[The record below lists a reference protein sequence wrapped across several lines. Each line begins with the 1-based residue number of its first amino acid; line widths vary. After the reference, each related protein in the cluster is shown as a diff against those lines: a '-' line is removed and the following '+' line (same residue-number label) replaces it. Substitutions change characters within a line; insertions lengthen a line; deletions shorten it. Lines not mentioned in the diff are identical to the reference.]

1 MTKATDL
8 ELTPTGLLNRDTGQ
22 MLDANSPDAD
32 LVAGLAWIRQAES
45 QLASLKR
52 EWGDILTARMDKRSE
67 WTVRSGGVKVS
78 APSPAAAAYE
88 WDPVRLRGV
97 LKKLVDAGKI
107 GPEAAE
113 RCWGKPKDP
122 PPAVRGI
129 NAVLATLGKRDQ
141 ASVNACKVPKAQPRR
156 TVSVS

>member
-8 ELTPTGLLNRDTGQ
+8 ELTPNGLLNRTTGA
-22 MLDANSPDAD
+22 MLDENSEDAD
-32 LVAGLAWIRQAES
+32 LIAGLAWIRNVEALLES
-45 QLASLKR
+45 MKR
-52 EWGDILTARMDKRSE
+52 EWGAILTERMDRKSE
-67 WTVRSGGVKVS
+67 WTMRSGGVKVS

-88 WDPVRLRGV
+88 WDPARLKGV
-97 LKKLVDAGKI
+97 LARLVAAGKI
-107 GPEAAE
+107 GQEAAD

-141 ASVNACKVPKAQPRR
+141 ASVNACKVPKASPKR